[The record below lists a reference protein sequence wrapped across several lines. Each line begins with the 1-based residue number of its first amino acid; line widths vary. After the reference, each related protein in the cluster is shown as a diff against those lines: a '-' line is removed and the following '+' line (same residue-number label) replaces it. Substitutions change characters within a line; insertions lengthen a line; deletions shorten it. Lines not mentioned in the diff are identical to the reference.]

1 MIAVEELERRMRPGA
16 WSEGGFLGHRERLE
30 DVLAAD
36 QRTLESLALTRA
48 ELVEPLEML
57 IQASV
62 IVAFELGETLASYLS
77 NEPEMQG
84 ARRKGRDAIEN
95 RFGKLEPMSSTPENA
110 ARLGGRYEIRVLSLR
125 GSQPCPWSPA
135 EFGPSCARSSTQWWL
150 RDTTRNLEMSGP
162 GLISHLITEHGFFEG
177 FDSPYRVDPRAL
189 AELLQL
195 GPFSA
200 P

>member
-62 IVAFELGETLASYLS
+62 IVAFELDETLASYLS

-135 EFGPSCARSSTQWWL
+135 EFDERPGTDQPPDHGTRLLRGLRLPVSRRSTRARRTAA
-150 RDTTRNLEMSGP
+150 TRAVQRSLTP
-162 GLISHLITEHGFFEG
+162 
-177 FDSPYRVDPRAL
+177 PRTA
-189 AELLQL
+189 
-195 GPFSA
+195 G
-200 P
+200 